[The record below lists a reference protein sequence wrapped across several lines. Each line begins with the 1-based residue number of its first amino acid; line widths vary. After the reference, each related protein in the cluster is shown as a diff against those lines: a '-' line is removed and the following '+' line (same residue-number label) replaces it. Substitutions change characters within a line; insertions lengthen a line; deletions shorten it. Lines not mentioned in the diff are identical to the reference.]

1 MVRRT
6 TRPVEEADIESAT
19 SKSIEHDDNDS
30 ADQEHSQEDGFCCD
44 PPECCC
50 TRDCCCHCKAC
61 QPFKDWFLF
70 SAQLLSLANLCL
82 SWYWYIPLILS
93 ALVEY
98 IALYFGAKQ
107 SGASKWSQYGAIAG
121 MVLGFVG
128 LLPALPFGGP
138 LIGVL
143 FGAIIG
149 AFVGEYAYRGN
160 LEGSARTQQALKASA
175 GIVIASLIGNIIEAL
190 LAALAVAIFIYS
202 TWSYVFIS

>member
-1 MVRRT
+1 MDIT
-6 TRPVEEADIESAT
+6 TIYWIVLAVMAIGVIGAIIPGLPGS
-19 SKSIEHDDNDS
+19 SIILLAILGWS
-30 ADQEHSQEDGFCCD
+30 IYTGFAGIGW
-44 PPECCC
+44 PMILIF
-50 TRDCCCHCKAC
+50 AV
-61 QPFKDWFLF
+61 
-70 SAQLLSLANLCL
+70 
-82 SWYWYIPLILS
+82 LILS
-93 ALVEY
+93 ASVEY

-149 AFVGEYAYRGN
+149 AFVGEYAYRSN
-160 LEGSARTQQALKASA
+160 LDGSARMQQALRASA
-175 GIVIASLIGNIIEAL
+175 GVVIASLIGNIIEAL
-190 LAALAVAIFIYS
+190 LAAVAVAIFIYS